1 MAELVSKTYS
11 EAIFDVAIEEGRLD
25 DIQREFELIAK
36 TLIEYPAFYEII
48 CTPKIGNSEKKT
60 VILETFENHV
70 SQTLLNFLK
79 IIIDKKRGTDILDI
93 IKDFDRRVDD
103 HKNIVKAKVESV
115 IPLTEEQL
123 ETLKGN
129 LNKLTGKEVI
139 LSNQINPELLGGI
152 SIQMGDRVIDGSVKF
167 KLEGMLEGLTQI
179 II

>member
-25 DIQREFELIAK
+25 DIQREFEFVAN
-36 TLIEYPAFYEII
+36 TLTEYPEFYEII
-48 CTPKIGNSEKKT
+48 CTPKIGNAEKKT
-60 VILETFENHV
+60 VILEAFENHI

-93 IKDFDRRVDD
+93 IKDFDRRVDA

-129 LNKLTGKEVI
+129 LNKLTGKEVL
-139 LSNQINPELLGGI
+139 LSNQINPALLGGI

>member
-11 EAIFDVAIEEGRLD
+11 EAIFDVAVEEGRLD
-25 DIQREFELIAK
+25 DIQREFEFVTQ
-36 TLIEYPAFYEII
+36 TLIEYPEFNEII
-48 CTPKIGNSEKKT
+48 RTPKIGVSEKKI
-60 VILETFENHV
+60 VILETFENHI

-93 IKDFDRRVDD
+93 KKDFDRRVDD
-103 HKNIVKAKVESV
+103 HKNVVKAKVESV

-123 ETLKGN
+123 ELLRDS
-129 LNKLTGKEVI
+129 LNKMTGKQVL
-139 LSNQINPELLGGI
+139 LSTQINPELLGGI

>member
-25 DIQREFELIAK
+25 DIQREFEFVAQ
-36 TLIEYPAFYEII
+36 TLIEYPAFNEII

-60 VILETFENHV
+60 VILETFENHI

-93 IKDFDRRVDD
+93 KKDFDRRVDD

-129 LNKLTGKEVI
+129 LKKLTGKEVL